1 MLAVFPDAC
10 DAVRAADAAR
20 EAPGDF
26 AWPADCDVTLSIVL
40 HTGRWSGDAQRP
52 AAATALSRVMILAKV
67 AEPGQVLVSQATA
80 SMLEGDAVAARL
92 RSLGERALP
101 QFDEPIRLYALTVP

>member
-1 MLAVFPDAC
+1 
-10 DAVRAADAAR
+10 
-20 EAPGDF
+20 
-26 AWPADCDVTLSIVL
+26 
-40 HTGRWSGDAQRP
+40 
-52 AAATALSRVMILAKV
+52 MILAKV

-101 QFDEPIRLYALTVP
+101 QFDEPIRFYALTVP